1 MYGWFFVKME
11 YFRCYLLMYGELD
24 GFFCFE
30 NDFVFYL
37 EVQKFKVRNMYYL
50 YLIIFVKDLK
60 GLLSSVCL
68 INN

>member
-37 EVQKFKVRNMYYL
+37 EVQKFKVGNIYYL

-60 GLLSSVCL
+60 GLLNSVCL